1 MLRVVSIAWLL
12 ATPLSAVAADT
23 IAPGAQIGLPGL
35 VREALQA
42 NPEVAQAEER
52 VWMMRARVPQAGAL
66 PDPVL
71 MSGVINE
78 GRPVPFDTLG
88 TAEFSEAYVGISQG
102 FPFPGKRGLREEI
115 AQGEADAARWGY
127 EVTRR
132 RMLGEVAA
140 RYYELHAARAALDL
154 VQENLGLVDRLAGVA
169 RERFAVGQGTQQDV
183 LEAEVE
189 LSRLEERRSLLEQQQ
204 RVVEVALARLL
215 DRPDASFS
223 GQLAPLVQTAIPA
236 SAEDVVAQA
245 EQASPL
251 LQAQRL
257 RVEAASRRVDL
268 ARRERMPDFG
278 VELVYHDRGRR
289 DLDPFYG
296 LGATVTL
303 PVYGSRKQERAI
315 DEAQAE
321 LRAARSALV
330 AARADLRYAITSA
343 HLQATTSERLL
354 RLYGEGLLK
363 QARLVLDSASAQY
376 RVGKGNFATV
386 IASWRRLLEDE
397 LTYRQQLASHE
408 TAIARLAIE
417 VGSPSLVP
425 PSALSEDKR

>member
-1 MLRVVSIAWLL
+1 MLRVVAIAWLL
-12 ATPLSAVAADT
+12 ATPLSAVAADSIT
-23 IAPGAQIGLPGL
+23 PGAQVGLADL
-35 VREALQA
+35 VREALKA
-42 NPEVAQAEER
+42 NPEIVQAEQR

-78 GRPVPFDTLG
+78 GRPVPFDTFG
-88 TAEFSEAYVGISQG
+88 TAEFSEAYAGISQG
-102 FPFPGKRGLREEI
+102 FPFPGKRGLREDI
-115 AQGEADAARWGY
+115 AQGEADAERWAY
-127 EVTRR
+127 EASRR
-132 RMLGEVAA
+132 RIIGEVATH
-140 RYYELHAARAALDL
+140 YYELHAAREAVDL
-154 VQENLGLVDRLAGVA
+154 VQQHLALVDRLAGVA

-189 LSRLEERRSLLEQQQ
+189 LSRLEERRSLLEQQ
-204 RVVEVALARLL
+204 RRMVEAALARLL
-215 DRPDASFS
+215 DRSDATVS
-223 GQLAPLVQTAIPA
+223 GQLAPLVRTAIPS
-236 SAEDVVAQA
+236 SAEDAFAQA

-268 ARRERMPDFG
+268 SRRERLPDFG

-296 LGATVTL
+296 IGATVTL

-321 LRAARSALV
+321 LRAARGALSG
-330 AARADLRYAITSA
+330 ARADLRYAVTSA

-354 RLYGEGLLK
+354 RLYDEGLLE
-363 QARLVLDSASAQY
+363 QARLVLDSAMAQY
-376 RVGKGNFATV
+376 RVGKGDFSTV
-386 IASWRRLLEDE
+386 IASWRRLLDDE
-397 LTYRQQLASHE
+397 LAYRQQLATHE

-417 VGSPSLVP
+417 TGSLALLP
-425 PSALSEDKR
+425 PAPLSEEER